1 MSLHD
6 AYAVHRPVVN
16 DYLVRDRDRRRTR
29 ELLQIVVV
37 ALPVLAVL
45 LAAIWLHSEV
55 LATGYHTH
63 SLQRELEALNQLER
77 RLELEV
83 AYLTSPQR
91 VERLAAERLGL
102 TVPTAEQIVFVEELL
117 LEDHEA
123 AGAAPK
129 GGP

>member
-16 DYLVRDRDRRRTR
+16 DYLVRDRDRRRTH

-45 LAAIWLHSEV
+45 LASIWLHSEV
-55 LATGYHTH
+55 LATGYRTH
-63 SLQRELEALNQLER
+63 SLEREVEALNQLER

-102 TVPTAEQIVFVEELL
+102 TVPTAEQIVFLEELQP
-117 LEDHEA
+117 EERE
-123 AGAAPK
+123 
-129 GGP
+129 